1 MLTHN
6 IDVLDCLTNG
16 ARGQII
22 AFVKSKS
29 GYIERIVI
37 KFDDECQGEQKRLN
51 DKITEQTYPGCTAID
66 RVMF

>member
-16 ARGQII
+16 ARGKII